1 MAQEEESGPN
11 GPHLREIEGDPA
23 VASSAD
29 VAAARDDS
37 DGGDPIGF
45 GQGNAHDGSGPSGP
59 QIEVAATSGP
69 NGPHPKVIRAAAGV
83 EGGAT
88 ALEDEGSGPN
98 GPH

>member
-23 VASSAD
+23 VASSAG
-29 VAAARDDS
+29 VAVARDDS
-37 DGGDPIGF
+37 DGGD
-45 GQGNAHDGSGPSGP
+45 DGSGPSGP